1 MGDFRVH
8 ILGCGSALPTMQHYP
23 TAQVVELRDKL
34 FVVDCGEGA
43 QRQLR
48 RQRLDFGRIVG
59 VFISHLHGDHCYGLY
74 GLLSTMGMLGRR
86 RALPVYGPRGI
97 DKFLAP
103 FIEESRSNQGY
114 DNEVHVVDDRTSSV
128 FYEER

>member
-48 RQRLDFGRIVG
+48 RQRLDFGRIVA
-59 VFISHLHGDHCYGLY
+59 VFICMVTIATGS
-74 GLLSTMGMLGRR
+74 MG
-86 RALPVYGPRGI
+86 
-97 DKFLAP
+97 
-103 FIEESRSNQGY
+103 
-114 DNEVHVVDDRTSSV
+114 SSLRWGCSAAAGHSPYMV
-128 FYEER
+128 LEGSISS

>member
-1 MGDFRVH
+1 MGDFRIH

-48 RQRLDFGRIVG
+48 CQRLDFGRIVG

-86 RALPVYGPRGI
+86 RALPRI
-97 DKFLAP
+97 W
-103 FIEESRSNQGY
+103 SSW
-114 DNEVHVVDDRTSSV
+114 DR
-128 FYEER
+128 

>member
-59 VFISHLHGDHCYGLY
+59 VLSPICMATIATGSTGSSLRWGCSAAVGHSPYMVLVGSIS
-74 GLLSTMGMLGRR
+74 S
-86 RALPVYGPRGI
+86 
-97 DKFLAP
+97 
-103 FIEESRSNQGY
+103 
-114 DNEVHVVDDRTSSV
+114 
-128 FYEER
+128 

>member
-34 FVVDCGEGA
+34 FIVDCGEGA

-74 GLLSTMGMLGRR
+74 G
-86 RALPVYGPRGI
+86 
-97 DKFLAP
+97 
-103 FIEESRSNQGY
+103 
-114 DNEVHVVDDRTSSV
+114 SSLRWGCSAAV
-128 FYEER
+128 GHSPYMVLVGSISS